1 MANVRFKLR
10 LLKIENGQKQLK
22 TILMDKKL
30 RETTNLCTLLPS
42 DVTDFA
48 VLPAQRLLVGNKFL
62 SYVM

>member
-1 MANVRFKLR
+1 MS
-10 LLKIENGQKQLK
+10 GQKQLK

-30 RETTNLCTLLPS
+30 RETTNLCKLLPS

-48 VLPAQRLLVGNKFL
+48 VLPAQRLLVGNNFL

>member
-1 MANVRFKLR
+1 MS
-10 LLKIENGQKQLK
+10 GQKQIK

-48 VLPAQRLLVGNKFL
+48 VLPAQRLLVGNNFL